1 METLNN
7 GGLSISPPNNISQR
21 ETMQITQPASA
32 PTSPLAS
39 PTFITTNS
47 FNLTCSS
54 LTTLD
59 SNWQATKST
68 VRERNAAMFNNE
80 LMADIRFV
88 VGNPGTRAQKKVLSR
103 NSVKSYFL
111 SRLTTISL
119 YLLQS
124 PFYFPKLNNQ
134 ILIRISY

>member
-1 METLNN
+1 MEILVSVETLNN

-21 ETMQITQPASA
+21 EAMQITQPASA

-39 PTFITTNS
+39 PTFT

-80 LMADIRFV
+80 LMADIRFI
-88 VGNPGTRAQKKVLSR
+88 VGSPG
-103 NSVKSYFL
+103 SVQFL
-111 SRLTTISL
+111 GFESL
-119 YLLQS
+119 RWL
-124 PFYFPKLNNQ
+124 K
-134 ILIRISY
+134 IKTLIVR